1 VRVAG
6 DEAISKRQK
15 GLPPRHCEKP
25 QSHVHG
31 WRRSNLQTTKRSPS
45 PSLREAA
52 KPCARLATKQSPN
65 DKKVS
70 LPVIAGSRKAMSAA
84 GDEAISKRQKG
95 LPPRHCEKPQSHA
108 RGWRRSNLLI
118 QSPPIISPTLH
129 YTTSH
134 LPLATLTL
142 VTYLSTAQ
150 YPPTPS
156 AVSPRLS

>member
-1 VRVAG
+1 MPGSPSPSLREAAKPCAWLATKQSPNDKKVSLPVIARSRKAMCTAG

-25 QSHVHG
+25 QSRARG

-70 LPVIAGSRKAMSAA
+70 LPVIARSRKAVRVA
-84 GDEAISKRQKG
+84 GDEAIS
-95 LPPRHCEKPQSHA
+95 
-108 RGWRRSNLLI
+108 
-118 QSPPIISPTLH
+118 
-129 YTTSH
+129 
-134 LPLATLTL
+134 
-142 VTYLSTAQ
+142 
-150 YPPTPS
+150 
-156 AVSPRLS
+156 